1 MPDKRAANKVRVTV
15 PMENIL
21 LERIENFAREQG
33 IDRVAAMKLMCATYL
48 NETKKKKSKKQP

>member
-1 MPDKRAANKVRVTV
+1 
-15 PMENIL
+15 MENIL

-48 NETKKKKSKKQP
+48 NETKKKKSKRQP